1 MNQELQKEL
10 KSLRMIYIFLMVG
23 VVFFIVISMVPN
35 IQMEESM
42 AGDEQMFNIFML
54 VSNLLGIGSILGG
67 ILVFKRKIS
76 NLNHLDLTEK
86 LAKYREALIIRA
98 ATMEAPAFFFLVC
111 NLLFGHILFP
121 LEAAL
126 VVLIMGLFFPSNA
139 RIANELQIDESELE

>member
-76 NLNHLDLTEK
+76 NLNHLDITEK

-98 ATMEAPAFFFLVC
+98 ATMEASAFFFIGC

-126 VVLIMGLFFPSNA
+126 VVIIMGLFFPSNA
-139 RIANELQIDESELE
+139 RIANELQINQSEL